1 MPTPGQSEQREL
13 ERVLEL
19 EELELQEWKRLQLES
34 HVREHERDL
43 AHERL
48 RQEHEEKLEEQ
59 LREDPEDFKNPYFV
73 SVFLTCRR

>member
-1 MPTPGQSEQREL
+1 MPTPGQGEQREL

-19 EELELQEWKRLQLES
+19 EELELQEWKRLQRES

-48 RQEHEEKLEEQ
+48 RQEHEEKLEEE
-59 LREDPEDFKNPYFV
+59 LRQDSEDLRNPYFV
-73 SVFLTCRR
+73 